1 MTTFLINK
9 KGVYYLTTG
18 KLLKYDKNAV
28 KDEREKE
35 GVREVEEVF
44 DRIRNEPHTYYEAVE
59 VKFADFGP
67 MNTGQSD

>member
-18 KLLKYDKNAV
+18 KLLKYDKTAA
-28 KDEREKE
+28 KDEKEKA
-35 GVREVEEVF
+35 GCKEVEEVF
-44 DRIRNEPHTYYEAVE
+44 DSIRNEPHTYYEAVE
-59 VKFADFGP
+59 IQFADFGP